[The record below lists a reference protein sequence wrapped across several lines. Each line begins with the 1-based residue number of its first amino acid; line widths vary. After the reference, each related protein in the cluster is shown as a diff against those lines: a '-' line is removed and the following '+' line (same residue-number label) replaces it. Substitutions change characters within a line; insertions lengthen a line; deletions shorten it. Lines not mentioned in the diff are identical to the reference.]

1 MNDTSPARLSQL
13 FQLVTEQIDSP
24 QMLLLADQPEP
35 ILERL
40 RAKKLSRARQI
51 EGLAVTGVIADLGVL
66 GDQRWPLVCLLEPN
80 ISKPSLIKLLARV
93 RDLHADRV
101 IHVNNTKMTD
111 TGWTLADS
119 LALGFSQM
127 DNSAIAEPLSE
138 HGLQIFEFDIRS
150 YKPAPDWLNAKNWA
164 NPEQWDKRRW

>member
-1 MNDTSPARLSQL
+1 MNDTTHERLSLL
-13 FQLVTEQIDSP
+13 FQHIAEQIDPP
-24 QMLLLADQPEP
+24 QTLLLADQPLP
-35 ILERL
+35 ILEQL
-40 RAKKLSRARQI
+40 RAKKWSRVRQI
-51 EGLAVTGVIADLGVL
+51 EGLATTEVIADLAVL

-80 ISKPSLIKLLARV
+80 VNKPCLIKLLARV

-119 LALGFSQM
+119 LALGFSEM